1 MSGGEA
7 HVENSV
13 WMRAVL
19 LSGVFLAFGIF
30 SYLTMGVGVANVRH
44 HAYEDAMNDY
54 DEKKAVYNEANADYT
69 ESKAAKDSASVALDA
84 AILTYEQA
92 NATKFELEDNDSAT
106 NEALEAADLA
116 VENASALFGEMYAAY
131 NSVNASYT
139 EDYDAYTTAKSEKKT
154 AHYAEMDA
162 HLSYLTWRTAGITIL
177 LMCITYT
184 AFLGLGGFLN
194 TIYPDEVEHDD
205 HGYGGDDHEHHG
217 SGSPII
223 FSLGILLFL
232 MGFPSFQNTLGNLLS
247 GVEANLGD
255 LGLSMLGLTIITA
268 GVANWWREDLPFIGN
283 HEQIATSDP
292 FEGQH
297 IRKAGLWVFIM
308 SEVMVFATFFSAY
321 LRMRTEWCTGWQVA
335 NENPN
340 CLVETSP
347 GVFEYQINMLTA
359 SDFLRPNGGSLDGL
373 GGHGDFMTMLPGAV
387 NTFALIVS
395 SYTIVLALKTAKAKD
410 WKAPEGFMSVFLP
423 DQKRAVRNYL
433 IVTFLL
439 GSMFIVL
446 KLIEWSHLVAEGF
459 TIGTQAGSIFYIST
473 GAHGVHVFAGLL
485 IMLYLIFKAD
495 TVGYDERNGQGIE
508 YFGLYWHFVDLA
520 WVVIFPA
527 FYLY

>member
-7 HVENSV
+7 HVENSI

-19 LSGVFLAFGIF
+19 IGGVFLAIGILAF
-30 SYLTMGVGVANVRH
+30 ATMGVGAANLKH
-44 HAYEDAMNDY
+44 HDYEIAMSEYEEAKYAYEDA
-54 DEKKAVYNEANADYT
+54 KAT
-69 ESKAAKDSASVALDA
+69 
-84 AILTYEQA
+84 
-92 NATKFELEDNDSAT
+92 
-106 NEALEAADLA
+106 
-116 VENASALFGEMYAAY
+116 NASADEIATLKEAKEAAHHHE
-131 NSVNASYT
+131 V
-139 EDYDAYTTAKSEKKT
+139 E
-154 AHYAEMDA
+154 A

-177 LMCITYT
+177 LMCITYA
-184 AFLGLGGFLN
+184 AFIGVGGFLN
-194 TIYPDEVEHDD
+194 SIAPNEDDAHDN

-223 FSLGILLFL
+223 FALGIMLFL
-232 MGFPSFQNTLGNLLS
+232 MGFPSFQGVLGNMLS
-247 GVEANLGD
+247 GTDFVLGD
-255 LGLSMLGLTIITA
+255 LGVSMLGLVIVTA

-283 HEQIATSDP
+283 GEQIATSAP

-308 SEVMVFATFFSAY
+308 SEVMVFATFFASY
-321 LRMRTEWCTGWQVA
+321 LRMRTEWCTDWQVQA
-335 NENPN
+335 GN
-340 CLVETSP
+340 CQEV
-347 GVFEYQINMLTA
+347 NMLTA
-359 SDFLRPNGGSLDGL
+359 SDFLRPNGGTLDGL
-373 GGHGDFMTMLPGAV
+373 GGQGDFMTLLPGAI
-387 NTFALIVS
+387 NTFALIIS

-410 WKAPEGFMSVFLP
+410 WTAPTGFMGKVMP
-423 DQKRAVRNYL
+423 TQKAAVRNYL
-433 IVTFLL
+433 IATFLL

-473 GAHGVHVFAGLL
+473 GAHGLHVFIGLL
-485 IMLYLIFKAD
+485 VMLYLIFKAD
-495 TVGYDERNGQGIE
+495 TVGYDEKNGQGIE

>member
-19 LSGVFLAFGIF
+19 IGGVFLAIGILAF
-30 SYLTMGVGVANVRH
+30 ATMGVGVANIKH
-44 HAYEDAMNDY
+44 HDYDVAIEKYEDAKYAYEDA
-54 DEKKAVYNEANADYT
+54 KANGASESEIKSLKEAK
-69 ESKAAKDSASVALDA
+69 E
-84 AILTYEQA
+84 
-92 NATKFELEDNDSAT
+92 
-106 NEALEAADLA
+106 EAHHHEI
-116 VENASALFGEMYAAY
+116 E
-131 NSVNASYT
+131 
-139 EDYDAYTTAKSEKKT
+139 
-154 AHYAEMDA
+154 A

-177 LMCITYT
+177 LMCITYA
-184 AFLGLGGFLN
+184 AFMGLGGFMN
-194 TIYPDEVEHDD
+194 SIYPDDAGHDD

-217 SGSPII
+217 SGSPIV

-232 MGFPSFQNTLGNLLS
+232 MGFPSFQGALGNMLS
-247 GVEANLGD
+247 GVEANLSD
-255 LGLSMLGLTIITA
+255 LGLSMLGLVVVTA
-268 GVANWWREDLPFIGN
+268 GIANWWREDLPFIGN

-308 SEVMVFATFFSAY
+308 SEVMVFATFFSSY
-321 LRMRTEWCTGWQVA
+321 LRMRTEWCTGWQVNA
-335 NENPN
+335 GN
-340 CLVETSP
+340 CEEV
-347 GVFEYQINMLTA
+347 NMLTA
-359 SDFLRPNGGSLDGL
+359 SDFLRPNGAMLDGL
-373 GGHGDFMTMLPGAV
+373 GGQGDFMTLLPGAI
-387 NTFALIVS
+387 NTFALIIS
-395 SYTIVLALKTAKAKD
+395 SYTIVLALKTAKDKE
-410 WKAPEGFMSVFLP
+410 WTAPSGFMGKLMP
-423 DQKRAVRNYL
+423 TRKIAVRNYL
-433 IVTFLL
+433 LATFIL

-473 GAHGVHVFAGLL
+473 GAHGVHVFVGLL
-485 IMLYLIFKAD
+485 VMLYLIFKAGFAGD
-495 TVGYDERNGQGIE
+495 DVEYDERNAQGIE

>member
-19 LSGVFLAFGIF
+19 IGGVFLTIGILAFGA
-30 SYLTMGVGVANVRH
+30 MGVGVANVK
-44 HAYEDAMNDY
+44 HADW
-54 DEKKAVYNEANADYT
+54 DEKKLNYERVTEQYTEATADYT
-69 ESKAAKDSASVALDA
+69 QANE
-84 AILTYEQA
+84 TYNQANETYNQANETYNQA
-92 NATKFELEDNDSAT
+92 NANYT
-106 NEALEAADLA
+106 EAADDSNTTSEQLEALRADMEEKKQIKDQLA
-116 VENASALFGEMYAAY
+116 DAKEPLRADKEEKKQIKLQLSDEK
-131 NSVNASYT
+131 
-139 EDYDAYTTAKSEKKT
+139 YDAKMDKV
-154 AHYAEMDA
+154 DA

-177 LMCITYT
+177 LMCITYA
-184 AFLGLGGFLN
+184 AFVGLGGFLN
-194 TIYPDEVEHDD
+194 SIYPDEVEHDS

-217 SGSPII
+217 SGSPIV
-223 FSLGILLFL
+223 FSLGVMLFL
-232 MGFPSFQNTLGNLLS
+232 MGFPSFQGTLGNLLS

-255 LGLSMLGLTIITA
+255 LGLSMLGLTVLTA

-292 FEGQH
+292 FQGQH

-308 SEVMVFATFFSAY
+308 SEVMVFATFFSSY
-321 LRMRTEWCTGWQVA
+321 LRMRTEWCTGWQVNA
-335 NENPN
+335 GN
-340 CLVETSP
+340 CEEV
-347 GVFEYQINMLTA
+347 NMLTA
-359 SDFLRPNGGSLDGL
+359 SDFLRPNGATLDGL
-373 GGHGDFMTMLPGAV
+373 GGHGDFMTILPGAI
-387 NTFALIVS
+387 NTFALIIS

-410 WKAPEGFMSVFLP
+410 WEAPSGFMGKLLP
-423 DQKRAVRNYL
+423 DQKSAVRNYL
-433 IVTFLL
+433 IATFLL

-446 KLIEWSHLVAEGF
+446 KLVEWSHLVAEGF

-473 GAHGVHVFAGLL
+473 GAHGVHVFVGLL
-485 IMLYLIFKAD
+485 VMLYLIFKAD

>member
-7 HVENSV
+7 HVENSI

-19 LSGVFLAFGIF
+19 MGGLFLTVGILAFA
-30 SYLTMGVGVANVRH
+30 SMGVGVANMKH
-44 HAYEDAMNDY
+44 HEWDDAKYDYENKKEAYSIA
-54 DEKKAVYNEANADYT
+54 EADNST
-69 ESKAAKDSASVALDA
+69 TPEELKSLKAAKEEA
-84 AILTYEQA
+84 YEH
-92 NATKFELEDNDSAT
+92 K
-106 NEALEAADLA
+106 
-116 VENASALFGEMYAAY
+116 VE
-131 NSVNASYT
+131 
-139 EDYDAYTTAKSEKKT
+139 
-154 AHYAEMDA
+154 A

-177 LMCITYT
+177 LMCLTYA
-184 AFLGLGGFLN
+184 AFIGLGGFLN
-194 TIYPDEVEHDD
+194 SIYPDDAGHDD

-217 SGSPII
+217 SGSPIV
-223 FSLGILLFL
+223 FSLGIMLFL
-232 MGFPSFQNTLGNLLS
+232 MGFPAFQNALGNMLD
-247 GVEANLGD
+247 GTDANIAD
-255 LGLSMLGLTIITA
+255 LGLSMLGLVIVTA

-308 SEVMVFATFFSAY
+308 SEVMVFATFFSSY

-335 NENPN
+335 NENEN
-340 CLVETSP
+340 CLVEVSP

-359 SDFLRPNGGSLDGL
+359 SDFLRPNGGTLDGL
-373 GGHGDFMTMLPGAV
+373 GGHGDFMTLLPGAI
-387 NTFALIVS
+387 NTFALIIS
-395 SYTIVLALKTAKAKD
+395 SYTIVLALKTAKTKD
-410 WKAPEGFMSVFLP
+410 WEAPSGFMVRVLS
-423 DQKRAVRNYL
+423 DQKTAVRNYL
-433 IVTFLL
+433 IATFLL

-473 GAHGVHVFAGLL
+473 GAHGLHVFIGLL
-485 IMLYLIFKAD
+485 VMLYLIFKAD
-495 TVGYDERNGQGIE
+495 TVGYDEKNGQGIE